1 MTYIVIKIQF
11 RARAPRRLS
20 KRLCPRDAVET
31 QKRRGRDAEETQK
44 RRRRDAL
51 PAADAPPAARRSP
64 AVVFLPAG

>member
-31 QKRRGRDAEETQK
+31 QKRR
-44 RRRRDAL
+44 RRDAL